1 MSTWRCV
8 ALSGGVALVCGEAW
22 QDLLWRDLLW
32 QCGRHGSRCLL
43 RGPFFLFFSF
53 LFFPPPALTPFGI
66 QGPSSGSTKF
76 TGPSCGHPNQ
86 PTYERAFE
94 DSMLWAD
101 RCTFS
106 GEPGSNGMASTLPEP
121 RSHRQLCSYL
131 HSIYLLPRYAFPR
144 GSRLQSHCTST
155 HYRVLASPFPKTM
168 DMTSSGSSHAI
179 PWMDSIPE
187 HVRGQTV
194 LAQELAVAKNNTNSG
209 YSGFFGCNS
218 VDQQTHCPRITPAVP
233 AAGERK
239 KQQATTTHRQPLTRH
254 SFV

>member
-106 GEPGSNGMASTLPEP
+106 GEPGSNGMASTLPTTTFLTYTVSTYCLGM
-121 RSHRQLCSYL
+121 RSHAA
-131 HSIYLLPRYAFPR
+131 P
-144 GSRLQSHCTST
+144 
-155 HYRVLASPFPKTM
+155 
-168 DMTSSGSSHAI
+168 
-179 PWMDSIPE
+179 
-187 HVRGQTV
+187 
-194 LAQELAVAKNNTNSG
+194 G
-209 YSGFFGCNS
+209 YSR
-218 VDQQTHCPRITPAVP
+218 TAHPRTTESLLARS
-233 AAGERK
+233 RK
-239 KQQATTTHRQPLTRH
+239 PWI
-254 SFV
+254 